1 MGAKSYLLTFSHL
14 EGQYTHT
21 HTHYWV
27 IASNNVYST
36 NTDKHRYK
44 LIHVYYNNYMHNAHS
59 VYRIELVITWINFL
73 NLGIL
78 AEYSLISFSA
88 LV

>member
-21 HTHYWV
+21 HYWV
-27 IASNNVYST
+27 IASNNVYSSNST
-36 NTDKHRYK
+36 DTDKHRYR
-44 LIHVYYNNYMHNAHS
+44 LIHMYYMHKAHS

-78 AEYSLISFSA
+78 AEYSLISFSDF
-88 LV
+88 V